1 MKKKLLKISL
11 ASLALFLFLNVSAQ
25 LVLPQPSPK
34 ASVMQ
39 TVGLTDIT
47 IDYSSP
53 AVKGRTVWGDL
64 VPFDKVWRAGANSAT
79 KITFS
84 KDVLIEGVSVPKGTY
99 SILMVPGKIDWTVH
113 INKDANVSSESH
125 KADLDI
131 VKIKTVNSAKVYATP
146 TIAADGTGSASI
158 SQDFIERLTYNFSDF
173 TNESVCINM
182 LWEKVKISFIVNL
195 DTDKQASENIDKA
208 TSGVWGIYNNSARYY
223 FDKKDYDKA
232 LGYVNQSIASSDQ
245 WFNNWVK
252 AQILAAKG
260 LNEEAYV
267 HAAKAKELGDKTPA
281 GSFFFKDAVEK
292 ALVDW
297 AAYAPKPK
305 KKGQ

>member
-1 MKKKLLKISL
+1 MKKNLLKISI
-11 ASLALFLFLNVSAQ
+11 AFVALFLFLNVSAQ

-53 AVKGRTVWGDL
+53 GVKGRKVWGDV
-64 VPFDKVWRAGANSAT
+64 VPYDKVWRAGANSAT

-84 KDVLIEGVSVPKGTY
+84 RDVSINGVVIPKGSY
-99 SILMVPGKIDWTVH
+99 SILMTPGINEWTIH
-113 INKDANVSSESH
+113 INKDATVS
-125 KADLDI
+125 ADSYKSDMDI
-131 VKIKTVNSAKVYATP
+131 VKIKTASVAT
-146 TIAADGTGSASI
+146 TVTAADGTMPVGGS
-158 SQDFIERLTYNFSDF
+158 SQTFTERLTYTFSDF
-173 TNESVCINM
+173 TNEMVNVNM
-182 LWEKVKISFIVNL
+182 LWENIKIIFTVKV
-195 DTDKQASENIDKA
+195 DTDKQATENIDKS
-208 TSGVWGIYNNSARYY
+208 TGGIWSIYNNSARYY
-223 FDKKDYDKA
+223 YDKKEYDKA
-232 LGYVNQSIASSDQ
+232 LGYVDQSISNSDQ

-252 AQILAAKG
+252 AQILSAKG
-260 LNEEAYV
+260 LNEEAYTF
-267 HAAKAKELGDKTPA
+267 AAKAKELGDKAPA

-305 KKGQ
+305 KKGK

>member
-1 MKKKLLKISL
+1 MKKNLFKISL
-11 ASLALFLFLNVSAQ
+11 AFLALFLFVNVSAQ

-53 AVKGRTVWGDL
+53 AVKGRTIWGDL
-64 VPFDKVWRAGANSAT
+64 VPYDKVWRAGANSAT

-84 KDVLIEGVSVPKGTY
+84 RNVIINKINIPKGSY
-99 SILMVPGKIDWTVH
+99 SLFIIPSKSEWTIILNEDPTASTDSYKADMDITRIYVLPTFTSNSAVS
-113 INKDANVSSESH
+113 NDANSG
-125 KADLDI
+125 I
-131 VKIKTVNSAKVYATP
+131 V
-146 TIAADGTGSASI
+146 
-158 SQDFIERLTYNFSDF
+158 ERLTYNFSDF
-173 TNESVCINM
+173 TNESTKINM
-182 LWEKVKISFIVNL
+182 LWEKVKVTFTVQVE
-195 DTDKQASENIDKA
+195 TDKQAVENIDKS
-208 TSGVWGIYNNSARYY
+208 TSGIWSIYNNSARYY

-232 LGYVNQSIASSDQ
+232 LGYVNQSIANSEQ
-245 WFNNWVK
+245 WFNHWVK
-252 AQILAAKG
+252 AQILSAKG
-260 LNEEAYV
+260 LNEEAYTY
-267 HAAKAKELGDKTPA
+267 AAKAKELGDKASA

-305 KKGQ
+305 KKGK

>member
-1 MKKKLLKISL
+1 MKKNLLKISL

-39 TVGLTDIT
+39 TVGLTEIT

-53 AVKGRTVWGDL
+53 AVKGRTIWGDL
-64 VPFDKVWRAGANSAT
+64 VPYDNVWRAGANSAT

-84 KDVLIEGVSVPKGTY
+84 KDVTINGTSVPKGSY
-99 SILMVPGKIDWTVH
+99 SILMIPSKSEWTVI
-113 INKDANVSSESH
+113 INKDAAVSAENY
-125 KADLDI
+125 KAEMDI
-131 VKIKTVNSAKVYATP
+131 VKIKVLPFSLP
-146 TIAADGTGSASI
+146 TTAVVTTSTSNGIY
-158 SQDFIERLTYNFSDF
+158 ERLNYSFTDF
-173 TNESVCINM
+173 TNETVNINM
-182 LWEKVKISFIVNL
+182 IWEKVRITFSVQV

-208 TSGVWGIYNNSARYY
+208 TNGIWGIYNNSARYY

-232 LGYVNQSIASSDQ
+232 LTYVNQSIASSDQ

-252 AQILAAKG
+252 AQILSAKG

-267 HAAKAKELGDKTPA
+267 HAAKAKELGDKAPA
-281 GSFFFKDAVEK
+281 GSFFFKDVVEK

-305 KKGQ
+305 KKGK

>member
-1 MKKKLLKISL
+1 MKKNLTKISI
-11 ASLALFLFLNVSAQ
+11 AFIAFFLFQNVSAQ

-53 AVKGRTVWGDL
+53 AVKGRSIWGGL
-64 VPFDKVWRAGANSAT
+64 VPYDKVWRAGANSAT

-84 KDVLIEGVSVPKGTY
+84 RDVTINSINVLKGSY
-99 SILMVPGKIDWTVH
+99 SIFMIPGKQEWTVI
-113 INKDANVSSESH
+113 INKDATASVDAY
-125 KADLDI
+125 KQDMDI
-131 VKIKTVNSAKVYATP
+131 VRVKTASISTTMA
-146 TIAADGTGSASI
+146 AADGTMAVGGSA
-158 SQDFIERLTYNFSDF
+158 QTFTERLTYTFSDF
-173 TNESVCINM
+173 TNEMVNVNM
-182 LWEKVKISFIVNL
+182 LWENVKITFTVKVE
-195 DTDKQASENIDKA
+195 TDKQATENIDKA
-208 TSGVWGIYNNSARYY
+208 TSGIWSIYNNSARYY
-223 FDKKDYDKA
+223 YDKKEYDKA
-232 LGYVNQSIASSDQ
+232 LGYVNQSISNSDQ

-252 AQILAAKG
+252 AQILSAKG
-260 LNEEAYV
+260 LNEEAYNF
-267 HAAKAKELGDKTPA
+267 AAKAKELGDKTPE

-305 KKGQ
+305 KKGK